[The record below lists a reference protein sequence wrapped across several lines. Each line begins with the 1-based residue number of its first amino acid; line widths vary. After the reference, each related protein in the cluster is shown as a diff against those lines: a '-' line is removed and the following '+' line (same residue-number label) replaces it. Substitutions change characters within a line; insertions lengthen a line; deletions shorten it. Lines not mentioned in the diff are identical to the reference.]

1 MMAMARDTWSDLSVQ
16 ISRRRWRCVPDP
28 QLCLS
33 QNGAA
38 FIGGLM
44 PHAEIWPGAEFL
56 SILDAATPYERD
68 IDRLARSFGGH
79 HRLDEVREALRI
91 WSRLRDE
98 VGQGGARL
106 YWVRDALRE
115 SCLPVGLDESVVP
128 HWEMLAQ
135 TLDERVSEAE
145 ESSGPIVAAMRDT
158 VALAAALPGAVVLS
172 HRDSS
177 DKSEPPHLCR
187 HLEAW
192 RIPCRHLDYSN
203 DLVTFERNQLLQLL
217 VETGLAGFVWSG
229 LRLAVVHLVA
239 PAWPPPPYGHALIYS
254 GDDGDFLIE
263 EEPRPLRGPWEDA
276 RAFWYD
282 LGCGDLS

>member
-1 MMAMARDTWSDLSVQ
+1 MARDAWSDLSVQ

-33 QNGAA
+33 HNGAA
-38 FIGGLM
+38 FIGALM
-44 PHAEIWPGAEFL
+44 PHAEIWPCAEFL
-56 SILDAATPYERD
+56 SILDTAMPYDRD
-68 IDRLARSFGGH
+68 IERLAASLGGH
-79 HRLDEVREALRI
+79 HRPHEIRESLRI
-91 WSRLRDE
+91 WARLRDE

-115 SCLPVGLDESVVP
+115 SCLPGGMDEAVVP

-135 TLDERVSEAE
+135 ALDERVSEAA
-145 ESSGPIVAAMRDT
+145 ESSGPTVAAIRDT
-158 VALAAALPGAVVLS
+158 VALAAVLPGAVVLT
-172 HRDSS
+172 HREQAD
-177 DKSEPPHLCR
+177 EAAPPLLCR

-192 RIPCRHLDYSN
+192 RVPCRRLEGDN
-203 DLVTFERNQLLQLL
+203 DLVALERNQLLQLL

-229 LRLAVVHLVA
+229 LRLAVAHLVA
-239 PAWPPPPYGHALIYS
+239 PAQPPPAYGRALIYAR
-254 GDDGDFLIE
+254 DDGDFLIE

-282 LGCGDLS
+282 LGCGDFS